1 MQKTMSVCKLLF
13 GVRSFGS
20 KVVHQKKREM
30 YPCVPEWQKVQVKD
44 PFDYKLR
51 TKEEV
56 AEEFKYIPAQFLI

>member
-1 MQKTMSVCKLLF
+1 MQKTMSVCQLLF

-44 PFDYKLR
+44 PFDY
-51 TKEEV
+51 
-56 AEEFKYIPAQFLI
+56 